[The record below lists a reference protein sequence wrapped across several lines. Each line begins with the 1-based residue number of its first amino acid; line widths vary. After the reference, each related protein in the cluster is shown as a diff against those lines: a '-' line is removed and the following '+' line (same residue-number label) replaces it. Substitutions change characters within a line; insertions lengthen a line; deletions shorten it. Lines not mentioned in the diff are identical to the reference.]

1 MSYQYELEKGSRKYT
16 CPACRRKTY
25 VRYIDV
31 ETGEYLS
38 DEVGRCDREV
48 KCGYHQKPRDYFLKS
63 GENPFNK
70 RHECKDKRTTEVK
83 APDEKPFFVPDVLFR
98 KSLQHYEQNSLFLFL
113 CELFGLDKAE
123 ELCTW
128 YCVGTSRYRPGACV
142 FWYLDDSGKVTRGK
156 VMQYDETG
164 HRVKAN
170 GSTHSVHK
178 LMKLGGLPELHL
190 YGLHLVRLDKTLPV
204 AIVESEKSAI
214 LTAGYFKNFVW
225 MATGSLSTLTGERL
239 EPLQNREIVLFPDGG
254 AFEKWQ
260 EKAESLSRRYNIRCS
275 DALER
280 SLTDEQ
286 REAGYDIG
294 DFVVD
299 AVRGDRRARAG
310 FG

>member
-1 MSYQYELEKGSRKYT
+1 MSYQYELEKGSTKHI

-25 VRYIDV
+25 VRYVDV

-63 GENPFNK
+63 GENPSNK
-70 RHECKDKRTTEVK
+70 RLLWNDRKAKGTTK
-83 APDEKPFFVPDVLFR
+83 PIEKPVFVPDEVFR
-98 KSLQHYEQNSLFLFL
+98 ESLKQYEQNMFFRYLVK
-113 CELFGLDKAE
+113 LFGIDRAM

-128 YCVGTSRYRPGACV
+128 YCVGTSKHWPGACV
-142 FWYLDDSGKVTRGK
+142 FWYVDHFGRVTRGK
-156 VMQYDETG
+156 VMLYDQTG
-164 HRVKAN
+164 HRVKGCTN
-170 GSTHSVHK
+170 SVHHV
-178 LMKLGGLPELHL
+178 MKLGKLPELHL
-190 YGLHLVRLDKTLPV
+190 YGLHLLTLDKLLPV

-214 LTAGYFKNFVW
+214 LAAGYFEGFMW
-225 MATGSLSTLTGERL
+225 MASGSLSTLTAERL
-239 EPLQNREIVLFPDGG
+239 LPLQGREIILFPDGG
-254 AFEKWQ
+254 AFEKWR

-299 AVRGDRRARAG
+299 AVQGDRRVRASSG
-310 FG
+310 